1 MNGNDFNQIP
11 RWKRVLDLTI
21 VLLSM
26 PFWLT
31 LMVVVT
37 FWIKAVSPG
46 PIFYR
51 QERVGYRTKRF
62 MILKFR
68 SMNVNVETRTHEK
81 HLELLMRSDSPMT
94 KLDVSGDPRVIPFG
108 RFLRAAGLD
117 ELPQIFNVLRGDMSL
132 VGPRPCTAHEFQRYQ
147 ARDQER
153 VNAPPGLTGYWQ
165 VHGKNKTTFRE
176 MIEMDIYYG
185 LNMSVGLDLAIILK
199 TVPAIVMQIVE
210 SRTVIPARRARQE
223 VTVE

>member
-1 MNGNDFNQIP
+1 MNGNDSNQIP